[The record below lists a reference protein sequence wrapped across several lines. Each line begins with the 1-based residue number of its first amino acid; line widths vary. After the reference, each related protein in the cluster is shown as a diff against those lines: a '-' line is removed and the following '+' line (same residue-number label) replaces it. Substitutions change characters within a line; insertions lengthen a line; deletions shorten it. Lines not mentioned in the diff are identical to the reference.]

1 MLLLGRLNRYLQLL
15 SSPWWDQGGAARGL
29 RQPNHNLLLL
39 LLLLLLP
46 WTMDRMSQQGP
57 LTWHP
62 HPFTEPQQLHGASSA
77 CNC

>member
-15 SSPWWDQGGAARGL
+15 SSTWWDQGGAARGL
-29 RQPNHNLLLL
+29 WQPHHL

-46 WTMDRMSQQGP
+46 WTRGPMRHQGP

-62 HPFTEPQQLHGASSA
+62 HPFTEPHQLHGTTSA